1 MKSLRCC
8 VNLGEPEFTSF
19 SKVQVT
25 GGTGFVGSHLVDR
38 LLAEGSE
45 VTILDYFSTGQ
56 MQNILHHKNLEVSS
70 CARD

>member
-1 MKSLRCC
+1 
-8 VNLGEPEFTSF
+8 
-19 SKVQVT
+19 VT

-56 MQNILHHKNLEVSS
+56 MQNILHHKN
-70 CARD
+70 